1 MTSPY
6 NFHLRDGEWEWSL
19 LVCWMEPDRA
29 LGMILWESMVPRPR
43 FLNPIAQEHRS
54 RQHA

>member
-6 NFHLRDGEWEWSL
+6 NFHLRDGESGWSP

-54 RQHA
+54 WQHA